1 MKLISFRTLIIVGS
15 VSCLLPFVNA
25 SVALVLGIGL
35 ALLFKGKQRE
45 SFQDQSSLLLKVSIV
60 LMGFGMNL
68 STAISTSAEGIGLT
82 FFSVILTLLLG
93 IGLGKIMKVDKKTT
107 VLISVGTAICGGSAI
122 AAMSPVIRAKGEQIS
137 FSLIVIFLF
146 NAIALLIFPLI
157 GEFLELSQQMFGK
170 WAAIAIH
177 DTSSVVGAGSAYGAE
192 ALEVAATV
200 KLTRALWIV
209 PVTIAFSLFQRE
221 VKTKPKFPW
230 FILFFVLA
238 MTGVALFP
246 YGSTVF
252 DGLSW
257 IGKRGMVIAL
267 FLIGSTFD
275 GTQIRRVGL
284 RTFLLGILL
293 WLIIALSSL
302 ITIQSI

>member
-1 MKLISFRTLIIVGS
+1 MKLISFRTFIIAGS
-15 VSCLLPFVNA
+15 ILCLFPFVNA
-25 SVALVLGIGL
+25 SIALFLGIGL
-35 ALLFKGKQRE
+35 ALVFKGKRRE
-45 SFQDQSSLLLKVSIV
+45 SFQSQSSLLLKVSIV

-68 STAISTSAEGIGLT
+68 STAISTSVEGIGLT
-82 FFSVILTLLLG
+82 FFTVSLTLLLG
-93 IGLGKIMKVDKKTT
+93 MGLGRIMKVDKKTT

-122 AAMSPVIRAKGEQIS
+122 AAMSPVISAKGEQIS

-146 NAIALLIFPLI
+146 NAVALLIFPMI
-157 GEFLELSQQMFGK
+157 GELLEMSQQMFGK

-192 ALEVAATV
+192 ALEVATTV

-209 PVTIAFSLFQRE
+209 PVTIAFSFFQTE
-221 VKTKPKFPW
+221 AKAKPKFPW

-238 MTGVALFP
+238 MTVVALFP
-246 YGSTVF
+246 YGSAFF

-275 GTQIRRVGL
+275 SSQIRKVGL
-284 RTFLLGILL
+284 KTFLLGVFL
-293 WLIIALSSL
+293 WLIIGLSSL
-302 ITIQSI
+302 IALQSV